1 MSAQTG
7 RGFQG
12 ESETSTF
19 VVGSS
24 ENADINSLFDSFFL
38 SPPHSASYDPLVES
52 KLFKPVSFYVS
63 QVSQVKAFE
72 LVLRAIGDSTAVDL
86 SCLTQLRV
94 SRQLS
99 ARALSL
105 LSANSLNSRT
115 AIFKKDG
122 GTHGSEWA
130 IPKVYAFARL
140 VPVVETYRALI
151 EEEKTRKKSLT
162 TELEEARKRVLQ
174 LEAEVAVHRAAVSS
188 FTDVLAPFKSL
199 LMRLVAED
207 AEMRDV
213 SDI

>member
-1 MSAQTG
+1 MVTICPDGVIPWLGSYVATGWDSGIQTPRHLDFFVGNTSLPYVLDGFAGRMSAQTG

-94 SRQLS
+94 SR
-99 ARALSL
+99 
-105 LSANSLNSRT
+105 NS
-115 AIFKKDG
+115 
-122 GTHGSEWA
+122 
-130 IPKVYAFARL
+130 
-140 VPVVETYRALI
+140 
-151 EEEKTRKKSLT
+151 
-162 TELEEARKRVLQ
+162 
-174 LEAEVAVHRAAVSS
+174 
-188 FTDVLAPFKSL
+188 
-199 LMRLVAED
+199 
-207 AEMRDV
+207 
-213 SDI
+213 